1 MTHYII
7 GFVIYTLGT
16 IGVLFIGYIMVKHFL
31 NVNPI
36 KVNKTQK
43 KFLKLEQGISLEP
56 RKSVYILKAGKQR
69 FLIATTPDKVCF
81 LSELDKDNIQTV
93 DPNETIDSV
102 QMHPE
107 LESKLKYINFVKDTL
122 KI

>member
-7 GFVIYTLGT
+7 GFVVYTLGT
-16 IGVLFIGYIMVKHFL
+16 IGVLFIGYIMVKYFL
-31 NVNPI
+31 NINPMKI
-36 KVNKTQK
+36 NKTQK
-43 KFLKLEQGISLEP
+43 SFLKLEQGISLEP

-81 LSELDKDNIQTV
+81 LSELDKNNTLPV
-93 DPNETIDSV
+93 DSNESVDSV